1 MEEIKSKVETE
12 ENIKTNNEEKKKSHP
27 LLLIQQCMLFD
38 QLDNSR
44 INVHNL
50 TRLYRYDKSKL
61 DIPKFI
67 SCFNRAVKHHP
78 CFLTVLHKNNKD
90 DYVQIYKPELF
101 KEIKIEKMTEKQF
114 NEEVLPNILTNF
126 QDILCDNLLIN
137 FRAIETENYLYQ
149 LLDHHHIFF
158 DGYSIKLFLD
168 DLERLYTDK
177 DLIEDMYFLRLKEL
191 EDMKNDIKYNEIK
204 NYMNIKY
211 NLKQPC
217 GCPEKD
223 KGNEKQ
229 KGLSFFKFIIPDFKN
244 KFQNILGNDDRLYN
258 NFISLAS
265 MCAIAKHT
273 NKTDIM
279 VTWSYHG
286 RNSLKEK
293 YIVGNLFRVY
303 PLRIDF
309 TKIKSIPELISSI
322 TKQSKELLKMPY
334 YPHVLDSID
343 GEIMNNIYQKD
354 LNHVKDFCEIKREKV
369 KTPPRKLD
377 EGVFNNQVIDACYD
391 LTEKGLEVD
400 WQYPFSKF
408 KKETMQKFSEL
419 FIKSCDVLGK
429 YWSDKNEIDILNLI

>member
-38 QLDNSR
+38 QLDNPR

-78 CFLTVLHKNNKD
+78 CFLTVLHENNKD

-101 KEIKIEKMTEKQF
+101 KEIKVEKMTEKQF

-158 DGYSIKLFLD
+158 DGYSIKL
-168 DLERLYTDK
+168 
-177 DLIEDMYFLRLKEL
+177 
-191 EDMKNDIKYNEIK
+191 
-204 NYMNIKY
+204 
-211 NLKQPC
+211 
-217 GCPEKD
+217 
-223 KGNEKQ
+223 
-229 KGLSFFKFIIPDFKN
+229 

-369 KTPPRKLD
+369 ETPPRKLD

>member
-1 MEEIKSKVETE
+1 MIV
-12 ENIKTNNEEKKKSHP
+12 
-27 LLLIQQCMLFD
+27 
-38 QLDNSR
+38 
-44 INVHNL
+44 
-50 TRLYRYDKSKL
+50 
-61 DIPKFI
+61 
-67 SCFNRAVKHHP
+67 
-78 CFLTVLHKNNKD
+78 
-90 DYVQIYKPELF
+90 F
-101 KEIKIEKMTEKQF
+101 KEIKIEKQF

-204 NYMNIKY
+204 NYMNSKY

-369 KTPPRKLD
+369 ETPPRKLD